1 MYRLVLYYLIA
12 LLIVAIIFGQFGI
25 LPYNPIAI
33 IFSVVVLFVV
43 CLVTNEL
50 CAIVF
55 EAQPN
60 TESVYITA
68 LILALIITPVMPTK
82 IVAIPFLIWAAILA
96 MASKYI
102 LAIKNKH
109 IFNPAALAVAI
120 TALTL
125 GKSASWWIGGNLP
138 MMAFVILGGLLIVKK
153 VHRFYMVGAFFIATV
168 VTVML
173 TYSGNALNSIPQLLL
188 HTPIFF
194 FAFIMLTEPLT
205 APPTMW
211 LRVAYGAFVGV
222 LFAPAIH
229 LGTIY
234 STPELALVVGNIFS
248 YLVSPKDKLTLELK
262 ERKQIGPGIYEF
274 VFNPGRKMEFEPG
287 QYMEWTLAHNHPDG
301 RGNRRYFTL
310 ASSPTENDLRIGVK
324 FYDQPSSFKKELL
337 SMDLGDKIIAGQR
350 AGDFTMP
357 RDKNKGLV
365 FIAGGIGITPFR
377 SMIKYLTDKGE
388 RRPVTLFY
396 SNRTASEIAYS
407 DVFREAEMKIGLKTV
422 YTLTDKENIP
432 KGWTGSTGQIG
443 PETILNNVPDYQN
456 KTFYISG
463 SYSMVADIK
472 KVLHGLGVADR
483 RIRTDFFPGLA

>member
-1 MYRLVLYYLIA
+1 
-12 LLIVAIIFGQFGI
+12 
-25 LPYNPIAI
+25 
-33 IFSVVVLFVV
+33 
-43 CLVTNEL
+43 
-50 CAIVF
+50 
-55 EAQPN
+55 
-60 TESVYITA
+60 
-68 LILALIITPVMPTK
+68 
-82 IVAIPFLIWAAILA
+82 
-96 MASKYI
+96 
-102 LAIKNKH
+102 
-109 IFNPAALAVAI
+109 
-120 TALTL
+120 
-125 GKSASWWIGGNLP
+125 
-138 MMAFVILGGLLIVKK
+138 
-153 VHRFYMVGAFFIATV
+153 MVGAFFIATV